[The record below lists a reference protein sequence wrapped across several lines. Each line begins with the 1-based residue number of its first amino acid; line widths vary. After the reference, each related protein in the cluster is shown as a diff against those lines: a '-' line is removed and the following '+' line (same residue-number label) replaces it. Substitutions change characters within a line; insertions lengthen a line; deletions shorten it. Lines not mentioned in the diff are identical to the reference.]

1 MSNRG
6 KRKRSLEE
14 GDDTGLRKL
23 GSVAIQEI
31 LQENKS
37 LRARIIELE
46 AELRQKQEEVVE
58 HKKKQEEVVEHKK
71 KLEELLKQKTRA
83 ILLRDG
89 ALRKALETSE
99 SVFSTIDRLMKGDA
113 VVNLR
118 NLNFQGRKK
127 NVTTGHG
134 MH

>member
-23 GSVAIQEI
+23 SSVAIEEI
-31 LQENKS
+31 REDNKK
-37 LRARIIELE
+37 LRARIMQLE
-46 AELRQKQEEVVE
+46 AELEQNKKEQEELVK
-58 HKKKQEEVVEHKK
+58 HKKKQ
-71 KLEELLKQKTRA
+71 EELLKQKTTA

-118 NLNFQGRKK
+118 NLNFKGRKK
-127 NVTTGHG
+127 NENVTTGHG